1 MASTIEDVDRRAF
14 ALLSHTDDETRFCAG
29 AHDLGEL
36 AMGVP
41 QAMNCSSLRL
51 VARVAK
57 VLRML
62 SGMPGPRLI
71 AMASN
76 WAEEVLR
83 MPEVSKAEIDQL
95 LKVRDAG
102 LSEGSVSAA
111 AAADVRWLPPKVL
124 QAAKRLSLEALCQD
138 LGRAS
143 LRACPLKAGSAQ
155 EDSERLS
162 SDNSQTSTATVPGDV
177 AMSAAPSNTGAESQK
192 GQKRQSFPRNP
203 CHGSIRTTLCVSA
216 DIFLDPVANDLP
228 KTEGPQIVA
237 AKRVRS
243 AAPVLEGASSVS
255 RGGGS
260 ASLRRPYTVWTE
272 LEEWEPQR

>member
-192 GQKRQSFPRNP
+192 GQKR
-203 CHGSIRTTLCVSA
+203 SA